1 VRVDERMHAEP
12 RMVGVDTPL
21 PEAGGLMVRGRI
33 RHLPVVDAYGALQGI
48 LTDHAV
54 FRRGAFLDGDRGWMA
69 HEPRYDACTAGSE
82 AVPVD
87 VLASP
92 DAPLHG
98 VLLQLASTRQDAV
111 VVVDATRRPLGVLT
125 EHDIVLHALDH
136 VPADVL
142 ALDWGTA
149 PVLTAERRDKAA
161 ATLSRMLEEGGRHR
175 VVTNPD
181 GSLFGLV
188 SLRDLVADDAAR
200 RPELTIEAVVRSERP
215 HTLPVGATLRD
226 AITLMKAK
234 RIGCVP
240 LVDGLEVVA
249 VVTRRDVMRAV
260 ATGLGGA

>member
-1 VRVDERMHAEP
+1 MHAEP
-12 RMVGVDTPL
+12 HVVGADAPL
-21 PEAGGLMVRGRI
+21 AEAGGLMVREHI
-33 RHLPVVDAYGALQGI
+33 RHLPVVDAHGELRGV

-87 VLASP
+87 VLAAP
-92 DAPLHG
+92 EAPLQG
-98 VLLQLASTRQDAV
+98 VLLQLAATRQDVV
-111 VVVDATRRPLGVLT
+111 VVVDASRHPLGVLT

-136 VPADVL
+136 VPDGVL
-142 ALDWGTA
+142 ALDWGSV
-149 PVLTAERRDKAA
+149 PVLTAERLGRAG
-161 ATLSRMLEEGGRHR
+161 ATLSRMLDEGGRHR

-181 GSLFGLV
+181 GSLFAVV

-200 RPELTIEAVVRSERP
+200 RPELTIEAVVHSKRP
-215 HTLPVGATLRD
+215 HVLPVQATLRD
-226 AITLMKAK
+226 AIALMKAK

-240 LVDGLEVVA
+240 LVDGMEVVA